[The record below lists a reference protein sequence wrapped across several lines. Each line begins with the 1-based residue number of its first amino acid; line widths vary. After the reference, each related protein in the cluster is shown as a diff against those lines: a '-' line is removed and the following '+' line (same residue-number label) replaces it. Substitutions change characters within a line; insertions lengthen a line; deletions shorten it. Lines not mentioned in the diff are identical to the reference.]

1 MLPLVPNNKAICHA
15 GGFVAFTMFLSG
27 QTDKLKEYR
36 RCLSAFYLY
45 RMQWADTLNFIT
57 KLNAAKVWNAV
68 SVLSSFYI
76 AKGTKRP
83 VQYGVPF
90 NVSIEPT
97 TTCNLGC
104 PECPSGLKNF
114 TRPTGNLDYD
124 FYKKT
129 VDEIGDRLIYLYFY
143 FQGEPYMHPKF
154 LELVKY
160 AAQKK
165 IYTVTSTNAHFLTER
180 KARETVASGLDRI
193 LISIDGTTQ
202 QTYEQYRI
210 GGSLEKVLEG
220 TKNLVRAKKEMNS
233 ATPHIVFQ
241 FLVVKPNQHQIEEVQ
256 KLAAEI
262 GVDEVKL
269 KTAQVYDFENGNEL
283 IPTIDKYSR
292 YKKQGNGQYR
302 IKNELLN
309 HCWKL
314 WHSTVITWDGKIVP
328 CCFDKDAQHQL
339 GDLSSKT
346 FTQIWQSDLYKSFR
360 SRVLKSR
367 KEIDICTNCSEGTK
381 VWA

>member
-1 MLPLVPNNKAICHA
+1 M
-15 GGFVAFTMFLSG
+15 
-27 QTDKLKEYR
+27 Q
-36 RCLSAFYLY
+36 SAD
-45 RMQWADTLNFIT
+45 ALNFVS
-57 KLNAAKVWNAV
+57 KLNAKKIFNAA
-68 SVLSSFYI
+68 SVLSSFYFS
-76 AKGTKRP
+76 KWTKQP
-83 VQYGVPF
+83 IQYGVPF
-90 NVSIEPT
+90 NISIEPT
-97 TTCNLGC
+97 TNCNLGC

-129 VDEIGDRLIYLYFY
+129 VDEIGDKLIYLYFY

-160 AAQKK
+160 ASQKK
-165 IYTVTSTNAHFLTER
+165 IYTVTSTNAHFLSER
-180 KARETVASGLDRI
+180 KARETVESGLDRI

-202 QTYEQYRI
+202 ETYQQYRV
-210 GGSLEKVLEG
+210 GGSLEKVIEG
-220 TKNLVRAKKEMNS
+220 TKNLVQARKELKS
-233 ATPHIVFQ
+233 KTPHIVFQ
-241 FLVVKPNQHQIEEVQ
+241 FLVVKPNEHQIEEV
-256 KLAAEI
+256 KTLAKEI

-269 KTAQVYDFENGNEL
+269 KTAQVYNFENGNEL
-283 IPTIDKYSR
+283 IPTIEKYSR
-292 YKKQGNGQYR
+292 YRLNRNGKYK

-339 GDLSSKT
+339 GDLNSKS
-346 FTQIWQSDLYKSFR
+346 FSEMWQSDLYRSFR
-360 SRVLKSR
+360 SRVLKGR

-381 VWA
+381 VWV

>member
-1 MLPLVPNNKAICHA
+1 M
-15 GGFVAFTMFLSG
+15 
-27 QTDKLKEYR
+27 KLH
-36 RCLSAFYLY
+36 
-45 RMQWADTLNFIT
+45 DTLNFIS
-57 KLNAAKVWNAV
+57 KLNLKKIFNAV
-68 SVLSSFYI
+68 SVLSSFYFS
-76 AKGTKRP
+76 KWRKQP
-83 VQYGVPF
+83 VQNGVPF

-97 TTCNLGC
+97 TTCNLSC

-114 TRPTGNLDYD
+114 TRPIGNLDYN

-129 VDEIGDRLIYLYFY
+129 VDEIGDKLIYLYFY
-143 FQGEPYMHPKF
+143 FQGEPYLHPKF

-160 AAQKK
+160 ASQKK

-180 KARETVASGLDRI
+180 KAKETVESGLDRI

-202 QTYEQYRI
+202 ETYEQYRI
-210 GGSLEKVLEG
+210 GGSLEKVIEG
-220 TKNLVRAKKEMNS
+220 TKNLVLAKKELNS
-233 ATPHIVFQ
+233 TTPHIVFQ
-241 FLVVKPNQHQIEEVQ
+241 FLVVKPNQHQVEEV
-256 KLAAEI
+256 KRLAKEI

-269 KTAQVYDFENGNEL
+269 KTTQVYEFENGNEL
-283 IPTIDKYSR
+283 IPTNDKYSR
-292 YKKQGNGQYR
+292 YKKQTDGKYK

-339 GDLSSKT
+339 GDLNTKT
-346 FTQIWQSDLYKSFR
+346 FAEIWQSDLYKSFR
-360 SRVLKSR
+360 SRILKSR

>member
-1 MLPLVPNNKAICHA
+1 MHIRD
-15 GGFVAFTMFLSG
+15 SI
-27 QTDKLKEYR
+27 
-36 RCLSAFYLY
+36 
-45 RMQWADTLNFIT
+45 NFFS
-57 KLNAAKVWNAV
+57 KLNPSKAANSV
-68 SVLSSFYI
+68 SVLSSFYLS
-76 AKGTKRP
+76 KWTQRP
-83 VQYGVPF
+83 IQWGVPF

-114 TRPTGNLDYD
+114 TRPTGSMEYD

-129 VDEIGDRLIYLYFY
+129 LDEIGDKLIYLYFY
-143 FQGEPYMHPKF
+143 FQGEPYLHPHF

-160 AAQKK
+160 ASQKK

-180 KARETVASGLDRI
+180 KAKETVESGLDRI

-202 QTYEQYRI
+202 ETYEQYRV
-210 GGSLEKVLEG
+210 GGSLEKVIEG
-220 TKNLVRAKKEMNS
+220 TKNLIKAKREAGSK
-233 ATPHIVFQ
+233 TPHIIFQ
-241 FLVVKPNQHQIEEVQ
+241 FLVVRPNEHQIEDD
-256 KLAAEI
+256 KRLAAEI

-269 KTAQVYDFENGNEL
+269 KTAQVYEYKNGNEL

-292 YKKQGNGQYR
+292 YTQGSDGAYH

-314 WHSTVITWDGKIVP
+314 WHSCVITWDGRIVP

-339 GDLSSKT
+339 GDLNTKR
-346 FTQIWQSDLYKSFR
+346 FKEIWQSDLYRSFR

-367 KEIDICTNCSEGTK
+367 AEIDICTNCSEGTK